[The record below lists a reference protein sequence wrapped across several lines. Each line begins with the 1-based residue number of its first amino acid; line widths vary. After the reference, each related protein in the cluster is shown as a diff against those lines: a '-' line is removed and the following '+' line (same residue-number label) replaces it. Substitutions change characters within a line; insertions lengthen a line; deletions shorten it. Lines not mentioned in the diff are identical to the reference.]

1 MSLTEDSS
9 AGKQK
14 AFTDAYKSLHDRL
27 VRFVQTMIWNKEDVK
42 DIVAETLL
50 KSYEKF
56 ETIRHPDALLSFMF
70 TTSSRLVYKRQN
82 AKKIMTEMP
91 DYLLDTLVDG
101 SATAEHKLEL
111 KELYEA
117 LQELPEKQR
126 ETVVMFEISGLSLNE
141 IMEIQGDSL
150 SAVKSRLTRGREKLS
165 EILEQETV

>member
-1 MSLTEDSS
+1 MPVSEEIV

-14 AFTDAYKSLHDRL
+14 AFTDAYKPLHDRL

-70 TTSSRLVYKRQN
+70 TIASRLVYKRQAN
-82 AKKIMTEMP
+82 KKLTTEMP
-91 DYLLDTLVDG
+91 DYLTETLLDNG
-101 SATAEHKLEL
+101 ATAEHKLEI

-117 LQELPEKQR
+117 MQELPEKQR
-126 ETVVMFEISGLSLNE
+126 ETIVLFEISGLSLNE

-150 SAVKSRLTRGREKLS
+150 SAVKSRLVRGREKLS
-165 EILEQETV
+165 QILEQETV

>member
-1 MSLTEDSS
+1 MSLTEDTT

-14 AFTDAYKSLHDRL
+14 AFTDAYKPLHDRL
-27 VRFVQTMIWNKEDVK
+27 VRFVQTMIWNQEDVK

-91 DYLLDTLVDG
+91 DYLLDTLMDG
-101 SATAEHKLEL
+101 SATAEQKLEL

-117 LQELPEKQR
+117 LQELPHRGASHYKD
-126 ETVVMFEISGLSLNE
+126 TPACV
-141 IMEIQGDSL
+141 
-150 SAVKSRLTRGREKLS
+150 TRICSMLLACAS
-165 EILEQETV
+165 